1 MGLFSTMIQLQLQLF
16 LLMAVGYFCKYIGI
30 LNDESK
36 KSLSDLLI
44 YVILPCNI
52 INSFTSGIEVS
63 SELIFNCFLS
73 VAISCVI
80 QIVSIYGG
88 KLLFRNY
95 PENKASAAKYALIV
109 SNSSFI
115 GIPVAECMYGNLG
128 VLYTAIF
135 QIPSRFTMWS
145 AGLSLFTNVDRKET
159 IKKVVTHP
167 CVIACV
173 GGFFLMLGGVTIPGF
188 FGKTIASLSKCT
200 SPVSM
205 LVIGAILCGTDKK
218 QLFKKDV
225 LFFCFVRLILVA
237 VITYVPLRALG
248 VDRMISGMAL
258 IMTAMPAG
266 STTAILAQKYGC
278 DAEYAAALIF
288 TSTLLSII
296 TIPILSIII

>member
-52 INSFTSGIEVS
+52 ISSFTSGIEVS

-95 PENKASAAKYALIV
+95 PKNKASAAKYALIV

-135 QIPSRFTMWS
+135 
-145 AGLSLFTNVDRKET
+145 
-159 IKKVVTHP
+159 
-167 CVIACV
+167 
-173 GGFFLMLGGVTIPGF
+173 
-188 FGKTIASLSKCT
+188 
-200 SPVSM
+200 
-205 LVIGAILCGTDKK
+205 
-218 QLFKKDV
+218 
-225 LFFCFVRLILVA
+225 
-237 VITYVPLRALG
+237 
-248 VDRMISGMAL
+248 
-258 IMTAMPAG
+258 
-266 STTAILAQKYGC
+266 
-278 DAEYAAALIF
+278 
-288 TSTLLSII
+288 
-296 TIPILSIII
+296 

>member
-36 KSLSDLLI
+36 KLLSDLLI

-52 INSFTSGIEVS
+52 ISSFTSGIEVS

-115 GIPVAECMYGNLG
+115 
-128 VLYTAIF
+128 
-135 QIPSRFTMWS
+135 
-145 AGLSLFTNVDRKET
+145 
-159 IKKVVTHP
+159 
-167 CVIACV
+167 
-173 GGFFLMLGGVTIPGF
+173 
-188 FGKTIASLSKCT
+188 
-200 SPVSM
+200 
-205 LVIGAILCGTDKK
+205 
-218 QLFKKDV
+218 
-225 LFFCFVRLILVA
+225 
-237 VITYVPLRALG
+237 
-248 VDRMISGMAL
+248 
-258 IMTAMPAG
+258 
-266 STTAILAQKYGC
+266 
-278 DAEYAAALIF
+278 
-288 TSTLLSII
+288 
-296 TIPILSIII
+296 